1 MFCFCFF
8 FSSRRRHTRWP
19 RDWSSDVCSSDL
31 PLVVAGEMRDGDR
44 VAPALT
50 RLGLPVLA
58 EPGSQLRRAETGGA
72 VESYEA
78 LLRAGWSLEHG
89 PDLVIRIGGTP
100 TSRPMN
106 AWLAAAAAP
115 TFLIDPDHSWRD
127 Q

>member
-1 MFCFCFF
+1 FREPLVPPPGQVPSAAGECGQTIT
-8 FSSRRRHTRWP
+8 SGRILPTPAQLATRASALQSGK
-19 RDWSSDVCSSDL
+19 RA
-31 PLVVAGEMRDGDR
+31 LVVAGEMRDGEK

-58 EPGSQLRRAETGGA
+58 EPGSQLRRPETGGA

-100 TSRPMN
+100 TSRAMN
-106 AWLAAAAAP
+106 A
-115 TFLIDPDHSWRD
+115 
-127 Q
+127 